1 MLEWLG
7 ELKEEERI
15 RAIRDAFARVA
26 STEDGK
32 VVFAVLLEQ
41 LYFFRPCLDE
51 ASTALANFAKEKLL
65 KYFGEEVDL
74 RIVEAI
80 IRSPER
86 KMNE

>member
-15 RAIRDAFARVA
+15 RAIRDAFGRVA
-26 STEDGK
+26 ATEDGK
-32 VVFAVLLEQ
+32 IVFAVLLEQ

-51 ASTALANFAKEKLL
+51 AATALANFAKEKLL
-65 KYFGEEVDL
+65 SYFGDDVSL

-80 IRSPER
+80 IKSPER
-86 KMNE
+86 KVNE